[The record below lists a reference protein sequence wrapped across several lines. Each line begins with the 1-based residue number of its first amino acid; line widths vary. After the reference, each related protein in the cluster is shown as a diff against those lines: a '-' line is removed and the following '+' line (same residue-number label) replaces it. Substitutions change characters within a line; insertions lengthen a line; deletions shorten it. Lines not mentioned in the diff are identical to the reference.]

1 MPRFVCDVMLGSLAR
16 WLRLA
21 GFDCVYLHQ
30 AGDAE
35 LAELARRERR
45 WLLTRDREL
54 AAVGPRTQLIAA
66 ERLEEQLAEVFSRH
80 GLEPVVGLEG
90 ARCAQCNGEL
100 LAAEPGEVADLVP
113 PYVLATAPSFRR
125 CADCGRVYWPG
136 THAPGIV
143 DRMRRVA
150 EASRPGPPG
159 VTKTP
164 NAAWPGR
171 PVIPRKPEAEEGS
184 PRVGE
189 DPSAVPPGPR
199 SG

>member
-1 MPRFVCDVMLGSLAR
+1 VPRFVCDVMLGSLAR

-21 GFDCVYLHQ
+21 GVDCVYIHQ

-66 ERLEEQLAEVFSRH
+66 ERLEEQLAEVLGRH
-80 GLEPVVGLEG
+80 GLEPAVGLEG

-100 LAAEPGEVADLVP
+100 VAARREDVAELVP
-113 PYVLATAPSFRR
+113 PYVLATAASFRR

-136 THAPGIV
+136 THAPRIV
-143 DRMRRVA
+143 ERMRRVA
-150 EASRPGPPG
+150 EMALSRG
-159 VTKTP
+159 
-164 NAAWPGR
+164 
-171 PVIPRKPEAEEGS
+171 
-184 PRVGE
+184 
-189 DPSAVPPGPR
+189 
-199 SG
+199 